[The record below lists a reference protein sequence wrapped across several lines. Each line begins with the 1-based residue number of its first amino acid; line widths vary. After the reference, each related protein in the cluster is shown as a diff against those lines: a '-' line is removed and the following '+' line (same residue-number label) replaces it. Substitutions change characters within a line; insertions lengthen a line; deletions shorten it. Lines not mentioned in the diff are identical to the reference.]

1 MMLKTAA
8 AAAAAGQQNSADMT
22 AAWAAYFAQY
32 SSMLNQTGAQPGMPY
47 AGQPNILGVPGVGGP
62 AAVPT
67 SNSQAMPQLN
77 PQQPPAAVDPGQ
89 GGQAQADYSDQWIEY
104 YLQNGRPD
112 YAEQIM
118 QMKKQQ
124 QAPKPQQ
131 QS

>member
-1 MMLKTAA
+1 MLLTAA

-32 SSMLNQTGAQPGMPY
+32 SSMLNQATPQPGIPY
-47 AGQPNILGVPGVGGP
+47 GGQPGIHGAPAAAAPAGVPS
-62 AAVPT
+62 
-67 SNSQAMPQLN
+67 SNNQAMPQLDS
-77 PQQPPAAVDPGQ
+77 QQPPAAVDPGP
-89 GGQAQADYSDQWIEY
+89 GGSAQADFSDQWIEY
-104 YLQNGRPD
+104 YIQNGRPD

-124 QAPKPQQ
+124 QAQKQQQ